1 MPKKCS
7 HCIPDENTFSPDFG
21 KKCRRQGK
29 PGLCCPKLQGR
40 RNCDGSLDFD
50 LWRSPQQ
57 IFFQALTVAS
67 TFLPTEIC
75 GKIRPKSDFL
85 RESLSW
91 ILALLKPQRFG
102 ALGRNVEAASS
113 SGVGGAATNP
123 MTRGLVGED
132 APMTRSSSSGAGG
145 AATNPMTRGLGG
157 WRRTNDAGLWLW
169 VFPSRSWALHFRGC
183 SSFSAAFLFSFCC
196 FLCFSQHSCW

>member
-1 MPKKCS
+1 MLFLRGSLFIWKLLTPCFSHRKFHEVNSRCDTINKEMPKKCS

-132 APMTRSSSSGAGG
+132 APMTR
-145 AATNPMTRGLGG
+145 
-157 WRRTNDAGLWLW
+157 
-169 VFPSRSWALHFRGC
+169 VF
-183 SSFSAAFLFSFCC
+183 
-196 FLCFSQHSCW
+196 

>member
-1 MPKKCS
+1 MLIKNIGTSIYPCCFCEVVSLYGNCWPHAFS
-7 HCIPDENTFSPDFG
+7 HRKFHEVNSRWQKSVAIVSQTKTNFSPDFG
-21 KKCRRQGK
+21 KKCKSPTNRFLLPKAAGPEK
-29 PGLCCPKLQGR
+29 LWWVPG
-40 RNCDGSLDFD
+40 FW

-85 RESLSW
+85 WEILSW

-113 SGVGGAATNP
+113 SGAGGAATNP

-132 APMTRSSSSGAGG
+132 APMTR
-145 AATNPMTRGLGG
+145 
-157 WRRTNDAGLWLW
+157 
-169 VFPSRSWALHFRGC
+169 VF
-183 SSFSAAFLFSFCC
+183 
-196 FLCFSQHSCW
+196 